1 MKYCL
6 YYQYE
11 YAACIGLFPL
21 CQCNKKHGEVN
32 VSPTDS
38 LWLLS
43 GDPSPLLF
51 LRVALPSALRGSLS
65 PFSLCICN
73 HWSPR
78 SLLSYH
84 VPCLLLLVSLQ
95 PPQSLPIKNEELQP
109 ISGLN
114 LEKLSVLSRDFKA
127 PPEDRLCSHR
137 ELPWHSCRLHSF
149 FRSTRFCFSA
159 PKTSHYQGTLCWV
172 EFHQS
177 PRVYLGKREE
187 IDADLT
193 HISYKWVRK
202 PSPGAGASA

>member
-73 HWSPR
+73 RWSPR

-84 VPCLLLLVSLQ
+84 VPCLLLLVSPQ
-95 PPQSLPIKNEELQP
+95 PLQSLPIKNEELQP

-127 PPEDRLCSHR
+127 PPEDRLCCPENS
-137 ELPWHSCRLHSF
+137 LGTVAAFIHSSVVLGFVLVHLRHLITKALSAGWNSTKAHMFTWEKERRLMQ
-149 FRSTRFCFSA
+149 T
-159 PKTSHYQGTLCWV
+159 
-172 EFHQS
+172 
-177 PRVYLGKREE
+177 
-187 IDADLT
+187 
-193 HISYKWVRK
+193 
-202 PSPGAGASA
+202 

>member
-65 PFSLCICN
+65 SFSLCICN
-73 HWSPR
+73 RWSPR

-127 PPEDRLCSHR
+127 PPEDRLRSHR

-149 FRSTRFCFSA
+149 FRSTRFVLVHLRHLITKTLSA
-159 PKTSHYQGTLCWV
+159 GWNSTKAHMFTW
-172 EFHQS
+172 EK
-177 PRVYLGKREE
+177 KRR
-187 IDADLT
+187 LT
-193 HISYKWVRK
+193 QT
-202 PSPGAGASA
+202 